1 MREVGFLKVV
11 IRPEDIKIEEDKMK
25 GILEWLT
32 SKCVKKVQKF
42 LELANYYCRFIQG
55 FISITRSLHNMMK
68 KDQKWEW
75 IERQKEMF
83 RELKEKFTKEPVLAA
98 LDLDKK

>member
-25 GILEWLT
+25 GILEWPT

-42 LELANYYCRFIQG
+42 LELAK
-55 FISITRSLHNMMK
+55 H
-68 KDQKWEW
+68 
-75 IERQKEMF
+75 
-83 RELKEKFTKEPVLAA
+83 
-98 LDLDKK
+98 